1 MCAEASPETLRFAAL
16 KRSADASLVGSA
28 YAPPDSASLRTKLT
42 EEEIQELDFGGKMSS
57 DLILDYTKG
66 YFDDLIHQG
75 ISILEAYNQIIVELA
90 DSGEFYGCKMEP
102 LRKYMNHLV
111 AIQFGY

>member
-28 YAPPDSASLRTKLT
+28 YASPDSASLRNAKYRRRDSGIGFWR
-42 EEEIQELDFGGKMSS
+42 E
-57 DLILDYTKG
+57 DLFIP
-66 YFDDLIHQG
+66 
-75 ISILEAYNQIIVELA
+75 EAYNQIIAELA
-90 DSGEFYGCKMEP
+90 DSGGFYGCKMEP

-111 AIQFGY
+111 AIQSGD

>member
-1 MCAEASPETLRFAAL
+1 
-16 KRSADASLVGSA
+16 
-28 YAPPDSASLRTKLT
+28 
-42 EEEIQELDFGGKMSS
+42 MSN

-111 AIQFGY
+111 AIQSGD